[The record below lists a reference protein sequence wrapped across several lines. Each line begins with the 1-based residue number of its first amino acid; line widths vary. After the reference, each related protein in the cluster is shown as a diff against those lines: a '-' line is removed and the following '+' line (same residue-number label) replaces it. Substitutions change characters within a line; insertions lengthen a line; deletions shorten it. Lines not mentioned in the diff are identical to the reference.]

1 MKIARFFAYIFAC
14 IGVLLLIG
22 SMGFILLNRNADV
35 RIRDLPQGAVSCC
48 DAFSQAL
55 NDGDLDAAAQLI
67 YGQPDLGVDM
77 VPSLP
82 ESALLWDAFR
92 GSIALEL
99 AGSWHV
105 EQSALVRT
113 GSITTLDVSGVME
126 KLPERVQS
134 LLDQRIASAESL
146 TDIYDENNNFRQE
159 LVETILEEALR
170 QAMTQDA
177 KTVTREVTVKLINR
191 DGTWWTVPDQALL
204 HALSGVA

>member
-1 MKIARFFAYIFAC
+1 
-14 IGVLLLIG
+14 
-22 SMGFILLNRNADV
+22 
-35 RIRDLPQGAVSCC
+35 
-48 DAFSQAL
+48 
-55 NDGDLDAAAQLI
+55 
-67 YGQPDLGVDM
+67 
-77 VPSLP
+77 
-82 ESALLWDAFR
+82 
-92 GSIALEL
+92 
-99 AGSWHV
+99 
-105 EQSALVRT
+105 
-113 GSITTLDVSGVME
+113 ME

-204 HALSGVA
+204 QALSGVA